1 MSHPFL
7 LPCFHSPE
15 LALFKFDV
23 RLPWWLSGRESTCQ
37 CLEEQMAPHS
47 SFRAWEISRTE
58 VPGGCSPWGHKK
70 VTYYLATKQQKL
82 EVIAP

>member
-1 MSHPFL
+1 
-7 LPCFHSPE
+7 
-15 LALFKFDV
+15 
-23 RLPWWLSGRESTCQ
+23 
-37 CLEEQMAPHS
+37 MATHS

-58 VPGGCSPWGHKK
+58 VPGGCSPCGHKK